1 MWEIIAFALGVSAG
15 IAFYR
20 IYIMHLIKNPG
31 HTICDYCQFARE
43 REVLFPEK
51 KK

>member
-1 MWEIIAFALGVSAG
+1 MWKIILFAAGFSAG

-20 IYIMHLIKNPG
+20 LYIMHLIKNPG
-31 HTICDYCQFARE
+31 HTICDCCEFARE
-43 REVLFPEK
+43 REMLFPSK